1 MIEGRGV
8 SNFAAYVDYLHVW
21 VQKHAECA
29 AIAGNGSANVNE
41 IEVKFLLHLVLRQKI
56 GAQLEYRAQQGARPP
71 TKHILEVNVL
81 EATGPADELLAL
93 LDSHG
98 VSGKQLHQ
106 IDDRLTLVIS
116 RENLH
121 ERFGVVL
128 LRDGVTNPS
137 QENGHL
143 RRLLHADPLV
153 SRAELYR
160 ASCRSL

>member
-81 EATGPADELLAL
+81 EATGPVRRSAPVLPVRKHRPVRSLVALGDQARDLTSAGLQERWNAPEL
-93 LDSHG
+93 D
-98 VSGKQLHQ
+98 VV
-106 IDDRLTLVIS
+106 DDRL
-116 RENLH
+116 R
-121 ERFGVVL
+121 GVQDGL
-128 LRDGVTNPS
+128 LES
-137 QENGHL
+137 AQEGRCVCDWL
-143 RRLLHADPLV
+143 
-153 SRAELYR
+153 
-160 ASCRSL
+160 